1 MGLIESSD
9 SNQLLAALMAISG
22 LITVGILWTVRGWA
36 VYLYSLGMVLSGL
49 YLLAFSGIITDDPYR
64 TLGGRCL
71 IAFSAIG
78 GAFLKNMALGLLAEP
93 AVPVSS
99 YRKSAVLIAL
109 GVLVIPA
116 LLADKLAFA
125 ALLNTGVVL
134 ILGRACQL
142 AYRVGVEVNSA
153 AGKFFTFLVGT
164 QLILIAVLVLFSLFS
179 GTVAVY
185 EPQAVS
191 VGTLAV
197 TMGLVIINTALFI
210 ALVFDINFRDQ
221 RVTQKALLSLEL
233 ARSRSQER
241 ETLLADMHD
250 GLGSQIATARMRV
263 ERGQMT
269 QDDVADLLR
278 ECMADIH
285 LMVDTLRD
293 QNDDLQS
300 ALVDYRTRIE
310 RRITELGIR
319 LSWDV
324 ELDGAPPMAAR
335 RMLQVLRVI
344 QESITNAI
352 RHAKAKSIA
361 VTVRHAGGAG
371 YLIRVEDDGI
381 GIADDAAPGRGL
393 ANMRRRAR
401 ELGGTLDVRR
411 GARAEGTAVTLS
423 FIDRAVPA

>member
-1 MGLIESSD
+1 M
-9 SNQLLAALMAISG
+9 
-22 LITVGILWTVRGWA
+22 
-36 VYLYSLGMVLSGL
+36 
-49 YLLAFSGIITDDPYR
+49 
-64 TLGGRCL
+64 
-71 IAFSAIG
+71 
-78 GAFLKNMALGLLAEP
+78 
-93 AVPVSS
+93 
-99 YRKSAVLIAL
+99 
-109 GVLVIPA
+109 
-116 LLADKLAFA
+116 
-125 ALLNTGVVL
+125 
-134 ILGRACQL
+134 
-142 AYRVGVEVNSA
+142 
-153 AGKFFTFLVGT
+153 
-164 QLILIAVLVLFSLFS
+164 
-179 GTVAVY
+179 
-185 EPQAVS
+185 
-191 VGTLAV
+191 
-197 TMGLVIINTALFI
+197 
-210 ALVFDINFRDQ
+210 
-221 RVTQKALLSLEL
+221 
-233 ARSRSQER
+233 
-241 ETLLADMHD
+241 LADMHD